1 MANRPVA
8 ARTNAG
14 TGKIARELKH
24 MPRVLIVDDHPLVAR
39 ATANEVRMV
48 KRDAETRLAHS
59 IEEAERVIAEW
70 EEPDTIL
77 LDLRLPDTEGLSG
90 LVHLHKVVPK
100 ATIAIISAEDD
111 PNVMRDAFAQ
121 GARGYL
127 TKGRDID
134 QFTDGLRKVLD
145 YGFYFPPEVTAP
157 APPPPS
163 QHLTDR
169 EEEVV
174 RALALGKVNKQLA
187 DMLGVSESTF
197 KTHLR
202 AIYRKLGVRTRIQ
215 AAGRARELGLLA
227 VRRRA

>member
-1 MANRPVA
+1 M
-8 ARTNAG
+8 T
-14 TGKIARELKH
+14 
-24 MPRVLIVDDHPLVAR
+24 RVLIVDDHPLVAR

-77 LDLRLPDTEGLSG
+77 LDLRLPDTDGLSG

-145 YGFYFPPEVTAP
+145 YGFYFPPEVTTP

-174 RALALGKVNKQLA
+174 RALGARQGQQA
-187 DMLGVSESTF
+187 TGR
-197 KTHLR
+197 HAR
-202 AIYRKLGVRTRIQ
+202 RYREHVQDAPARDLPQ
-215 AAGRARELGLLA
+215 ARRQNAHPGGRPGARARITRSA
-227 VRRRA
+227 

>member
-1 MANRPVA
+1 M
-8 ARTNAG
+8 T
-14 TGKIARELKH
+14 H
-24 MPRVLIVDDHPLVAR
+24 VLIVDDHPLMAR
-39 ATANEVRMV
+39 ATANEVRMIE
-48 KRDAETRLAHS
+48 REAETRLAHS
-59 IEEAERVIAEW
+59 VEEAERVIAEW
-70 EEPDTIL
+70 EAPDTIL
-77 LDLRLPDTEGLSG
+77 LDLRLPDTDGLSG
-90 LVHLHKVVPK
+90 LVRLHKLAPK

-111 PNVMRDAFAQ
+111 PRVMRDAFAQ

-145 YGFYFPPEVTAP
+145 YGFYFPPEVTTP
-157 APPPPS
+157 SSTPPPL
-163 QHLTDR
+163 HLTDR

-187 DMLGVSESTF
+187 GMLGVSESTF

-202 AIYRKLGVRTRIQ
+202 AIYRKLGVRTRVQ

>member
-1 MANRPVA
+1 
-8 ARTNAG
+8 
-14 TGKIARELKH
+14 

-48 KRDAETRLAHS
+48 SRDAQTQIAHS
-59 IEEAERVIAEW
+59 IEEAEKILANGDC
-70 EEPDTIL
+70 PDTVL

-90 LVHLHKVVPK
+90 LVRLHELAPK
-100 ATIAIISAEDD
+100 ATIAIVSAEDN
-111 PNVMRDAFAQ
+111 PQVMRDAFSQ

-134 QFTDGLRKVLD
+134 QFTDALRKVLD
-145 YGFYFPPEVTAP
+145 YGFYFPPEVTTPSPTPP
-157 APPPPS
+157 AS
-163 QHLTDR
+163 HLTDR

-174 RALALGKVNKQLA
+174 RALASGKVNKQLA

-202 AIYRKLGVRTRIQ
+202 AIYRKLGVKTRIQ
-215 AAGRARELGLLA
+215 AAGRARELGLLV
-227 VRRRA
+227 VRKRA

>member
-1 MANRPVA
+1 M
-8 ARTNAG
+8 T
-14 TGKIARELKH
+14 
-24 MPRVLIVDDHPLVAR
+24 RVLIVDDHPLVAR

-59 IEEAERVIAEW
+59 MEEAEHAIAEW
-70 EEPDTIL
+70 DEPDTIL

-90 LVHLHKVVPK
+90 LVHLHRLAPK

-111 PNVMRDAFAQ
+111 PHVMRDAFAQ

-134 QFTDGLRKVLD
+134 QFTDGLRKVLE
-145 YGFYFPPEVTAP
+145 YGFYFPPEVTTP
-157 APPPPS
+157 APSPPP

-174 RALALGKVNKQLA
+174 KALALGKVNKQLA

-215 AAGRARELGLLA
+215 AAGRARELGLLPL
-227 VRRRA
+227 RRRA

>member
-1 MANRPVA
+1 
-8 ARTNAG
+8 
-14 TGKIARELKH
+14 
-24 MPRVLIVDDHPLVAR
+24 MPRVLIIDDHPLVAR

-70 EEPDTIL
+70 AEPDTIL
-77 LDLRLPDTEGLSG
+77 STCGCPTLTRSPVGTPAE
-90 LVHLHKVVPK
+90 VVPK

-145 YGFYFPPEVTAP
+145 YGFYFPPEVTTP
-157 APPPPS
+157 APPAPS
-163 QHLTDR
+163 C
-169 EEEVV
+169 
-174 RALALGKVNKQLA
+174 
-187 DMLGVSESTF
+187 
-197 KTHLR
+197 
-202 AIYRKLGVRTRIQ
+202 I
-215 AAGRARELGLLA
+215 
-227 VRRRA
+227 

>member
-1 MANRPVA
+1 VAGELADDDAVRVVVLQSANPEFFIAHFDVALIQRIPVDLPPQTELNA
-8 ARTNAG
+8 FHAMCEAFRT
-14 TGKIARELKH
+14 
-24 MPRVLIVDDHPLVAR
+24 M
-39 ATANEVRMV
+39 
-48 KRDAETRLAHS
+48 
-59 IEEAERVIAEW
+59 
-70 EEPDTIL
+70 
-77 LDLRLPDTEGLSG
+77 
-90 LVHLHKVVPK
+90 PK
-100 ATIAIISAEDD
+100 ATIAIISGEDD
-111 PNVMRDAFAQ
+111 PHIMRDAFAQ

-134 QFTDGLRKVLD
+134 QFTEGLRKVLD
-145 YGFYFPPEVTAP
+145 YGFYFPPEVTTP
-157 APPPPS
+157 APTTPAA
-163 QHLTDR
+163 HLTDR

-227 VRRRA
+227 IRRRA

>member
-1 MANRPVA
+1 M
-8 ARTNAG
+8 T
-14 TGKIARELKH
+14 
-24 MPRVLIVDDHPLVAR
+24 RVLIVDDHPLVAR

-48 KRDAETRLAHS
+48 KRDAETRIAHS
-59 IEEAERVIAEW
+59 IEDAERVLSEW
-70 EEPDTIL
+70 EAPDTIL
-77 LDLRLPDTEGLSG
+77 LDLRLPDTDGLSG
-90 LVHLHKVVPK
+90 LVRLHKLAPK

-145 YGFYFPPEVTAP
+145 YGFYFPPEVTTP
-157 APPPPS
+157 APPQVS
-163 QHLTDR
+163 LHLTER

-187 DMLGVSESTF
+187 DLLGVSESTF

-202 AIYRKLGVRTRIQ
+202 AIYRKLGVRTRLQ
-215 AAGRARELGLLA
+215 AAGRARELGLLP

>member
-1 MANRPVA
+1 M
-8 ARTNAG
+8 T
-14 TGKIARELKH
+14 
-24 MPRVLIVDDHPLVAR
+24 RVLIVDDHPLVAR

-48 KRDAETRLAHS
+48 KRDAETRITHS
-59 IEEAERVIAEW
+59 LEEAERALAEW

-77 LDLRLPDTEGLSG
+77 LDLRLPDTDGLSG
-90 LVHLHKVVPK
+90 LVHLHKLVPK

-134 QFTDGLRKVLD
+134 QFTEALRKVLD
-145 YGFYFPPEVTAP
+145 YGFYFPPEVTTP
-157 APPPPS
+157 APVTNS
-163 QHLTDR
+163 QHLTER

-202 AIYRKLGVRTRIQ
+202 AIYRKLGVRTRVQ
-215 AAGRARELGLLA
+215 AAGRARELGLIA
-227 VRRRA
+227 VHRRA

>member
-1 MANRPVA
+1 MPIDQWLRVPVPA
-8 ARTNAG
+8 LAKSRGNSNT
-14 TGKIARELKH
+14 

-145 YGFYFPPEVTAP
+145 YGFYFPPEVTLQHRRAFL
-157 APPPPS
+157 
-163 QHLTDR
+163 HLTDR

-187 DMLGVSESTF
+187 DMLGVTESTF

>member
-1 MANRPVA
+1 M
-8 ARTNAG
+8 T
-14 TGKIARELKH
+14 
-24 MPRVLIVDDHPLVAR
+24 RVLIIDDHPLVAR

-134 QFTDGLRKVLD
+134 QFTEGLRKVLD
-145 YGFYFPPEVTAP
+145 YGFYFPPEVTTP

-163 QHLTDR
+163 LHLTDR

-174 RALALGKVNKQLA
+174 RALALGQGQQATGRHARRYREHVQDA
-187 DMLGVSESTF
+187 PAR
-197 KTHLR
+197 HLPKAR
-202 AIYRKLGVRTRIQ
+202 RQNAHP
-215 AAGRARELGLLA
+215 GRRPSA
-227 VRRRA
+227 

>member
-1 MANRPVA
+1 
-8 ARTNAG
+8 
-14 TGKIARELKH
+14 
-24 MPRVLIVDDHPLVAR
+24 MPRVLIIDDHPLVAR

-145 YGFYFPPEVTAP
+145 YGFYFPPEVTTP
-157 APPPPS
+157 APPAAFAAP
-163 QHLTDR
+163 DR
-169 EEEVV
+169 
-174 RALALGKVNKQLA
+174 
-187 DMLGVSESTF
+187 S
-197 KTHLR
+197 
-202 AIYRKLGVRTRIQ
+202 
-215 AAGRARELGLLA
+215 
-227 VRRRA
+227 RRRGRQSLGARQGQQATGRHARRYREHVQDAPARHLPKARRQNAHPGRRPGA

>member
-1 MANRPVA
+1 M
-8 ARTNAG
+8 T
-14 TGKIARELKH
+14 
-24 MPRVLIVDDHPLVAR
+24 RVLIVDDHPLVAR

-70 EEPDTIL
+70 EAPDTIL
-77 LDLRLPDTEGLSG
+77 LDLRLPDTDGLSG
-90 LVHLHKVVPK
+90 LVHLHKLAPK

-111 PNVMRDAFAQ
+111 PSVMRDAFAQ

-134 QFTDGLRKVLD
+134 QFTEGLRKVLD
-145 YGFYFPPEVTAP
+145 YGFYFPPEVTTPAP
-157 APPPPS
+157 AAPVA
-163 QHLTDR
+163 HLTDR

-215 AAGRARELGLLA
+215 AAGRARELGLIA